1 MITKEELLTLLRQ
14 EVVPALGCTEPV
26 CVALAAA
33 DAHHA
38 VGGSIVS
45 VKVEVNPGIYK
56 NGMSVGI
63 PGFPRVGLN
72 YAAALGARLSN
83 PEKGLQLLADIDET
97 VTADAI
103 ALAEARRVTVAI
115 KHDEAQLYVRAEVTT
130 EAGTGISEIR
140 GTHSNIILT
149 QRNDEVLL
157 EKAYS
162 TGTQDDIHARLM
174 PMTVAEIRA
183 VVDQCSEAE
192 LAPMLDG
199 MEMNEKL
206 ADFGLEHRLGI
217 GIAAAL
223 VVGSLVGVINGSLI
237 AYRKLPPFIVTLGM
251 MKICRSVTQQCMQK
265 VGVKV
270 PAGFLAIAN
279 TKIGGETILPILYWL
294 VLALVLHIVSR
305 HTPFGRRIYA
315 IGSNERTAR
324 LSGIHVERVKTWIY
338 ILMGALVA
346 VTAVIQVARIGSM
359 DYANAGSGYEMDAIA
374 AVVVGGT
381 SMSGGKGSI
390 GGTVLGMLI
399 IAVMNNLL
407 NLMGVPPF
415 LREAFK
421 GAIVIVAVLLQR
433 KEK

>member
-115 KHDEAQLYVRAEVTT
+115 KHDEAQLYVRAEVST

-162 TGTQDDIHARLM
+162 AGTQDDIHARLM

-183 VVDQCSEAE
+183 VVDQCNEAE

-223 VVGSLVGVINGSLI
+223 VLFFLLIFYSSEIYVWAMGKITTLVIWAVIFL
-237 AYRKLPPFIVTLGM
+237 
-251 MKICRSVTQQCMQK
+251 
-265 VGVKV
+265 
-270 PAGFLAIAN
+270 AGFLIGRFGGRSRSEKAV
-279 TKIGGETILPILYWL
+279 TKK
-294 VLALVLHIVSR
+294 
-305 HTPFGRRIYA
+305 
-315 IGSNERTAR
+315 R
-324 LSGIHVERVKTWIY
+324 LS
-338 ILMGALVA
+338 A
-346 VTAVIQVARIGSM
+346 
-359 DYANAGSGYEMDAIA
+359 DDDD
-374 AVVVGGT
+374 
-381 SMSGGKGSI
+381 
-390 GGTVLGMLI
+390 
-399 IAVMNNLL
+399 
-407 NLMGVPPF
+407 
-415 LREAFK
+415 
-421 GAIVIVAVLLQR
+421 
-433 KEK
+433 